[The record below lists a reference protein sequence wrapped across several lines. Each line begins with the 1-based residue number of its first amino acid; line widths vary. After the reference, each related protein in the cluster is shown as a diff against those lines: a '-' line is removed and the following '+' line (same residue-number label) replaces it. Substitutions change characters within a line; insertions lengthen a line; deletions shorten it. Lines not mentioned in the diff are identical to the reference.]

1 LKRSLRWA
9 ALLAALGT
17 TACLG
22 LGLAEELVE
31 VKRYVCG
38 NGDNEPYEEC
48 DDGNE
53 RRGDGCSPDCKLETG
68 WVCGGSECV
77 PRRRGSRAEPRDSD
91 AGTSDAGGDA
101 ASDGGVSDGG
111 VSSE

>member
-1 LKRSLRWA
+1 LKRPLRA
-9 ALLAALGT
+9 VVVLAALGT
-17 TACLG
+17 SACLG

-38 NGDNEPYEEC
+38 NGDNEQYEEC

-53 RRGDGCSPDCKLETG
+53 RRGDGCSPDCKLEVG

-77 PRRRGSRAEPRDSD
+77 PRRRGERDEPSERVD
-91 AGTSDAGGDA
+91 AGAHDGGDA
-101 ASDGGVSDGG
+101 AVPDADVLPDA
-111 VSSE
+111 E

>member
-1 LKRSLRWA
+1 MRALRWA
-9 ALLAALGT
+9 VTLAALGT

-77 PRRRGSRAEPRDSD
+77 PRRRGAREEESDSVD
-91 AGTSDAGGDA
+91 AGDAGAGADA
-101 ASDGGVSDGG
+101 APFDAGLDA
-111 VSSE
+111 E